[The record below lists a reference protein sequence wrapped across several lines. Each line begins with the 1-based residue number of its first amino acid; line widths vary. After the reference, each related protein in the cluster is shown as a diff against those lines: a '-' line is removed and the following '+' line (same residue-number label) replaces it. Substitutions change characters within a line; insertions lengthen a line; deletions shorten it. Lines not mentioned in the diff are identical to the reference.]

1 MFSFGGGE
9 MSDVSKRQNLAD
21 LLESPFGRKMGAD
34 ICGELIELS
43 EIICISA
50 DDVVF
55 EEGDQP
61 EGIYMV
67 LSGQIKLIRSGPGYR
82 EHIVHLAELNSMFGE
97 ASLFLEAH
105 PVTAAALQD
114 SELMFFPRE
123 PFLECMGHHPLLQ
136 SYIMSIMALW
146 MSQLIEKIDQ
156 LTLCDGAQRL
166 ATYLV
171 GLHEKSPY
179 SEFMTGAQVELPTR
193 KRDLATML
201 NMNQPSLSR
210 ILRQF
215 QDQDLIKVQGRLMV
229 LKDLEALRAMTRLP
243 RLQGGVRRE
252 DAES

>member
-1 MFSFGGGE
+1 
-9 MSDVSKRQNLAD
+9 MSDMPMNLNLGN
-21 LLESPFGRKMGAD
+21 LLESPFGKKMGPEV
-34 ICGELIELS
+34 CGELIELA
-43 EIICISA
+43 ELLRFSA
-50 DDVVF
+50 DEVVYDV
-55 EEGDQP
+55 GDQP

-67 LSGQIKLIRSGPGYR
+67 LSGQLKLIRSGPGYR
-82 EHIVHLAELNSMFGE
+82 EHIVHLAEVNSMFGE
-97 ASLFLEAH
+97 ASLFLEGH
-105 PVTAAALQD
+105 PVTAVALQD

-123 PFLECMGHHPLLQ
+123 PFLECMGHHPRLQ
-136 SYIMSIMALW
+136 NYIMSVMALW

-215 QDQDLIKVQGRLMV
+215 QDQDLITVQGRLMV

-243 RLQGGVRRE
+243 KLQGGVRRE
-252 DAES
+252 DGES